1 MKTVIWDFNG
11 TIIDDVQLCMDIENR
26 MLERRGMFH
35 EYGREEY
42 RKLFCFPVINYYYK
56 IGYTF
61 ENETYEDISVEFN
74 DMYDA
79 GFHTCGL
86 VEGFLEK
93 IKEAREKGY
102 QNVILSASR
111 QKALRE
117 QCRLLKIDH
126 YFLEILGIDNA
137 LAHSKIDMAKRWMI
151 RSGISPDDCIYI
163 GDTIHDKETAEAIGI
178 RNYILAAC
186 GHQSYEILSEESD
199 RVVHSLKEVQL

>member
-1 MKTVIWDFNG
+1 
-11 TIIDDVQLCMDIENR
+11 
-26 MLERRGMFH
+26 
-35 EYGREEY
+35 
-42 RKLFCFPVINYYYK
+42 
-56 IGYTF
+56 
-61 ENETYEDISVEFN
+61 
-74 DMYDA
+74 MYDA

-86 VEGFLEK
+86 VDGFPEK
-93 IKEAREKGY
+93 IREARQKGY

-111 QKALRE
+111 QDALTE
-117 QCRLLKIDH
+117 QCRMLKIDH

-186 GHQSYEILSEESD
+186 GHQSYEILKKESD